1 MGRRPVTVRIARW
14 SAEHPWRAI
23 AMWIVFVA
31 VCFAG
36 GSAAG
41 LNEATDAD
49 QAIGESG
56 RAGIIVDS
64 GDFDRPAVENVLITA
79 RSGALDRAAADAAAK
94 DAAARLR
101 QVTGV
106 ASVGDPVPSRAGD
119 ALLLPLTMTGDPETA
134 PDRVGPLRAATA
146 EVQADHPAL
155 RVEQVGGAS
164 IGQALDDTLG
174 ADFKRA
180 ELLSLPVTLAILI
193 VAFGALIAAGVPVLL
208 ALSSVAAAMGL
219 STLASHLVPAT
230 DTTSSVILLIG
241 MAVGVDYSLFYV
253 RREREERARGRSHLA
268 AVEIAAE
275 TSGHAVVVSGFAVI
289 ISMAGLFLA
298 GDVVFSSLAVGSIL
312 VVAVAVT
319 GSLTVLPALLAK
331 LGRWVDRP
339 RVPLLWR
346 LTAPRTGRHG
356 VPAGP
361 RFWPAVLRPALRA
374 PVVTLVV
381 SVGLLLALAAPALG
395 MKLKFPGMEDLPRTT
410 PAMQAYD
417 RLTAAFPDTGTTHQV
432 AVRAPAGQAERVRVA
447 LTELAGRAAADPLFA
462 PLPAAGPEID
472 VSADGRVSV
481 LTVAT
486 PYASRTDEAVRS
498 LERLRADLLP
508 ATVGQLSGVEYA
520 VGGGVAG
527 SEDYARHI
535 REKLP
540 LVVGFV
546 LVLTLVVMA
555 WTFRSVVVALTAIG
569 LNLLSAGAAY
579 GLLVLVFQGTWA
591 EGLLGFTSMGA
602 IVSWLPLFLFVVLF
616 GLSMDY
622 HVFVVSRIREAVR
635 AGRSNADAVAYGIT
649 SSAGVVSS
657 AAIVMVAV
665 FAIFATLSTVD
676 MKQLGVGLAAAILLD
691 ATIIRA
697 VVLPSVMT
705 LLGEANW
712 WAPRFLRRRDPVD
725 HPTGPSTD
733 LSDPADPSTD
743 PSDPADPSTDPSDRV
758 TGSGSGTEHPEPALT
773 R

>member
-1 MGRRPVTVRIARW
+1 MGGRPVTVRLARW

-23 AMWIVFVA
+23 ALWVVFVA
-31 VCFAG
+31 VCFVG
-36 GSAAG
+36 GNAAG
-41 LNEATDAD
+41 LNEATQAD

-56 RAGIIVDS
+56 HADVIVTS
-64 GDFDRPAVENVLITA
+64 GEFTDPAVENILITP
-79 RSGALDRAAADAAAK
+79 RTGTLDRAAAQAAATDAA
-94 DAAARLR
+94 DRLR

-106 ASVGDPVPSRAGD
+106 ASVGEPVPSRDGA
-119 ALLLPLTMTGDPETA
+119 ALLMPVTMAGDPETA
-134 PDRVGPLRAATA
+134 ADRVQPLRDATA
-146 EVQADHPAL
+146 AAQTAHPQL
-155 RVEQVGGAS
+155 RIEQVGGPS
-164 IGQALDDTLG
+164 INQALDDTLG
-174 ADFKRA
+174 RDFKRA

-253 RREREERARGRSHLA
+253 RREREERAKGRSGLD

-289 ISMAGLFLA
+289 ISMAGLMLA
-298 GDVVFSSLAVGSIL
+298 DDVVFSSLAVGSIL

-346 LTAPRTGRHG
+346 LTAPRAGRHG
-356 VPAGP
+356 QPARP

-374 PVVTLVV
+374 PRATLIV

-417 RLTAAFPDTGTTHQV
+417 RLTAAFPSTGTSHTV
-432 AVRAPAGQAERVRVA
+432 AVRAPADQADQVRAA
-447 LTELAGRAAADPLFA
+447 LTGLARTAAADPLFA
-462 PLPAAGPEID
+462 PAEADGPKIE
-472 VSADGRVSV
+472 VSADRRVSV
-481 LTVAT
+481 LEVAT
-486 PYASRTDEAVRS
+486 PYASRDDRSVRS
-498 LERLRADLLP
+498 LHELRDDLLP
-508 ATVGQLSGVEYA
+508 AAMRGIPGVEYA
-520 VGGGVAG
+520 VGGGVAA

-540 LVVGFV
+540 LVMAFV
-546 LVLTLVVMA
+546 LALTFLVMT
-555 WTFRSVVVALTAIG
+555 WTFRSVVVALTSIL

-579 GLLVLVFQGTWA
+579 GLLVLVFQGEWA
-591 EGLLGFTSMGA
+591 QDLLGFTSMGA

-622 HVFVVSRIREAVR
+622 HVFVVSRIREGIR
-635 AGRSNADAVAYGIT
+635 GGRSNADAVAYGIT
-649 SSAGVVSS
+649 SSAGVVTS

-665 FAIFATLSTVD
+665 FAIFASLSTID
-676 MKQLGVGLAAAILLD
+676 MKQLGIGLAAAILLD

-712 WAPRFLRRRDPVD
+712 WAPRFLRRRDRPAVTPPAE
-725 HPTGPSTD
+725 PT
-733 LSDPADPSTD
+733 
-743 PSDPADPSTDPSDRV
+743 
-758 TGSGSGTEHPEPALT
+758 PELVGAH
-773 R
+773 

>member
-1 MGRRPVTVRIARW
+1 MGRRPVTVRLARW

-23 AMWIVFVA
+23 ALWVVFVA
-31 VCFAG
+31 VCFVG
-36 GSAAG
+36 GNAAG
-41 LNEATDAD
+41 LTEATDRD
-49 QAIGESG
+49 MAIGEAG
-56 RAGIIVDS
+56 RAQLIVD
-64 GDFDRPAVENVLITA
+64 GGHFDDPAVENVLITP
-79 RSGALDRAAADAAAK
+79 RTGALDPTAAKAAAD

-106 ASVGDPVPSRAGD
+106 ASVGTPVPSRDGA
-119 ALLLPLTMTGDPETA
+119 ALLLPVTMSGDPKTA
-134 PDRVGPLRAATA
+134 SDRVQPLRDTTA
-146 EVQADHPAL
+146 QVQAAHPGL
-155 RVEQVGGAS
+155 RVEQVGGPS
-164 IGQALDDTLG
+164 INRALDDTLG
-174 ADFKRA
+174 KDFKRA

-193 VAFGALIAAGVPVLL
+193 IAFGALIAAGVPVLL

-253 RREREERARGRSHLA
+253 RREREERARGRSGLD

-289 ISMAGLFLA
+289 ISMAGLLLA
-298 GDVVFSSLAVGSIL
+298 NDAVFSSLAVGSIL

-356 VPAGP
+356 GRGP

-374 PVVTLVV
+374 PRITLVV

-417 RLTAAFPDTGTTHQV
+417 RLTAAFPSTGTTHLV
-432 AVRAPAGQAERVRVA
+432 AVRAPAGQADRVRAA
-447 LTELAGRAAADPLFA
+447 LTDLAGRAAADPIFA
-462 PLPAAGPEID
+462 PAEGDGPKVK
-472 VSADGRVSV
+472 VSADRRVSV
-481 LTVAT
+481 LEVAT
-486 PYASRTDEAVRS
+486 PYASRTDEAARS
-498 LERLRADLLP
+498 LHRLRDDLAP
-508 ATVGQLSGVEYA
+508 ATLRGIPGIEYA
-520 VGGGVAG
+520 IGGGVAD
-527 SEDYARHI
+527 SEDYAAHI
-535 REKLP
+535 RDKLP
-540 LVVGFV
+540 LVMGFV
-546 LVLTLVVMA
+546 LVLTFLVMVL
-555 WTFRSVVVALTAIG
+555 TFRSVVVALTSIV

-579 GLLVLVFQGTWA
+579 GLLVLVFQGDWA
-591 EGLLGFTSMGA
+591 GGLLGFTSMGA

-622 HVFVVSRIREAVR
+622 HVFVVSRIREGVR
-635 AGRSNADAVAYGIT
+635 AGMPNRDAVAYGIT
-649 SSAGVVSS
+649 SSAGVVTS
-657 AAIVMVAV
+657 AAIVMVGV
-665 FAIFATLSTVD
+665 FAIFASLSTID
-676 MKQLGVGLAAAILLD
+676 MKQLGIGLAAAILLD

-697 VVLPSVMT
+697 VVLPSLMT
-705 LLGEANW
+705 LLGDANW
-712 WAPRFLRRRDPVD
+712 WAPRFLRGRVATP
-725 HPTGPSTD
+725 
-733 LSDPADPSTD
+733 PADPPT
-743 PSDPADPSTDPSDRV
+743 PT
-758 TGSGSGTEHPEPALT
+758 PELVGA

>member
-1 MGRRPVTVRIARW
+1 MGRRPVTVRLARW

-23 AMWIVFVA
+23 ALWVVFVA
-31 VCFAG
+31 VCLVG

-49 QAIGESG
+49 QAIGEAG
-56 RAGIIVDS
+56 RAQLIVAE
-64 GDFDRPAVENVLITA
+64 GDFHQPAVENVLITP
-79 RSGALDRAAADAAAK
+79 RSGALDPAAAKAAAD

-101 QVTGV
+101 QVDGV
-106 ASVGDPVPSRAGD
+106 ASVGSPVPSRDGG
-119 ALLLPLTMTGDPETA
+119 ALLVPITMAGDPETA
-134 PDRVGPLRAATA
+134 SDRVQPLRDATA
-146 EVQADHPAL
+146 QVQAAHPAL
-155 RVEQVGGAS
+155 RVEEVGGPS

-174 ADFKRA
+174 RDFQRA

-193 VAFGALIAAGVPVLL
+193 IAFGALIAAGVPVLL

-253 RREREERARGRSHLA
+253 RREREERAKGRSGLN

-275 TSGHAVVVSGFAVI
+275 TSGHAVVVSGLAVM
-289 ISMAGLFLA
+289 ISMAGLLLA
-298 GDVVFSSLAVGSIL
+298 DDAVFSSLAVGSIL

-319 GSLTVLPALLAK
+319 GSLTVLPGLLAK

-346 LTAPRTGRHG
+346 LTAPRTGRPG
-356 VPAGP
+356 AGGP

-374 PVVTLVV
+374 PLATLVV

-395 MKLKFPGMEDLPRTT
+395 MKLKFPGMEDLPRSTA
-410 PAMQAYD
+410 AMQAYD
-417 RLTAAFPDTGTTHQV
+417 RLTAAFPSNGTSHTV
-432 AVRAPAGQAERVRVA
+432 AVQAPADQADRVRAA
-447 LTELAGRAAADPLFA
+447 LTELAGRTATDPLFA
-462 PLPAAGPEID
+462 PAEGDGPKIE
-472 VSADGRVSV
+472 VSADRRVSV
-481 LTVAT
+481 LEVAT
-486 PYASRTDEAVRS
+486 PYASRTDEAARS
-498 LERLRADLLP
+498 LHELRDEFAPAALRGLP
-508 ATVGQLSGVEYA
+508 DVEYA
-520 VGGGVAG
+520 VGGGVAA

-535 REKLP
+535 EEKLP
-540 LVVGFV
+540 LVIGFV
-546 LVLTLVVMA
+546 LALTFLVMA
-555 WTFRSVVVALTAIG
+555 WTFRSVVVALTSIL

-579 GLLVLVFQGTWA
+579 GLLVLVFQGDWA

-622 HVFVVSRIREAVR
+622 HVFVVSRIRE
-635 AGRSNADAVAYGIT
+635 GIRSGLSNREAVAYGIT

-657 AAIVMVAV
+657 AAMVMVGV
-665 FAIFATLSTVD
+665 FSIFATLSTID
-676 MKQLGVGLAAAILLD
+676 MKQLGIGLAAAILLD

-697 VVLPSVMT
+697 VVLPSLMT
-705 LLGEANW
+705 MLGDANW
-712 WAPRFLRRRDPVD
+712 WAPRFLRPRAVAP
-725 HPTGPSTD
+725 
-733 LSDPADPSTD
+733 PAEP
-743 PSDPADPSTDPSDRV
+743 PAPA
-758 TGSGSGTEHPEPALT
+758 PELVGA

>member
-1 MGRRPVTVRIARW
+1 MGRRPVTVRLARW

-23 AMWIVFVA
+23 ALWVVFVA
-31 VCFAG
+31 VCFVG

-41 LNEATDAD
+41 LKEATDAD
-49 QAIGESG
+49 MAIGESG
-56 RAGIIVDS
+56 RADIIVTE
-64 GDFDRPAVENVLITA
+64 GNFDDPAVENILITPRA
-79 RSGALDRAAADAAAK
+79 GTLDQAAAK
-94 DAAARLR
+94 EAAAEATERMR

-106 ASVGDPVPSRAGD
+106 ASVGAPVSSRDGNALLVPVTMAGD
-119 ALLLPLTMTGDPETA
+119 PDDAS
-134 PDRVGPLRAATA
+134 DRVQPLRDATA
-146 EVQADHPAL
+146 GIQGSYPQL
-155 RVEQVGGAS
+155 RVEQVGGPS
-164 IGQALDDTLG
+164 IGKALDDTLG
-174 ADFKRA
+174 KDFKRA

-253 RREREERARGRSHLA
+253 RREREERAKGRSGLD

-289 ISMAGLFLA
+289 ISMAGLLLA
-298 GDVVFSSLAVGSIL
+298 NDAVFSSLAVGSIL

-346 LTAPRTGRHG
+346 LTAARTGRHG
-356 VPAGP
+356 QPAKP

-374 PVVTLVV
+374 PLATLVV

-417 RLTAAFPDTGTTHQV
+417 RLTAAFPSTGTSHLV
-432 AVRAPAGQAERVRVA
+432 AVQAPAAQADRVRAA
-447 LTELAGRAAADPLFA
+447 LTDLAGRAAADPLFA
-462 PLPAAGPEID
+462 PAEGDGPKIE
-472 VSADGRVSV
+472 VSADRRVST
-481 LTVAT
+481 LEVAT
-486 PYASRTDEAVRS
+486 PYASRDDEAARS
-498 LERLRADLLP
+498 LHTLRDDLLP
-508 ATVGQLSGVEYA
+508 ATMRGIPGVEYA
-520 VGGGVAG
+520 VGGGVAA
-527 SEDYARHI
+527 SEDYAQHI
-535 REKLP
+535 QEKLP
-540 LVVGFV
+540 LVMAFV
-546 LVLTLVVMA
+546 LALTFLVMT
-555 WTFRSVVVALTAIG
+555 WTFRSVVVALTSIV

-579 GLLVLVFQGTWA
+579 GLLVLVFQGEWA

-622 HVFVVSRIREAVR
+622 HVFVVSRIREGIR
-635 AGRSNADAVAYGIT
+635 AGMSNRDAVAYGIT
-649 SSAGVVSS
+649 SSAGVVTS
-657 AAIVMVAV
+657 AAVVMVGV
-665 FAIFATLSTVD
+665 FAIFATLSTID
-676 MKQLGVGLAAAILLD
+676 MKQLGIGLAAAILLD

-697 VVLPSVMT
+697 VVLPSLMT
-705 LLGEANW
+705 LLGDANW
-712 WAPRFLRRRDPVD
+712 WAPRFLRTREAAP
-725 HPTGPSTD
+725 
-733 LSDPADPSTD
+733 PADPPT
-743 PSDPADPSTDPSDRV
+743 PT
-758 TGSGSGTEHPEPALT
+758 PELVGA